1 MIIKWI
7 IKTVAALNS
16 NNRPGEV
23 AAALTLGTLL
33 AMLPADNITWISIV
47 AVTFF
52 FKINFGAEMVMAA
65 VLKPFAPFFDPV
77 FDYAG
82 YKILTAESLSP
93 FFTNLN
99 SMPVVPF
106 TGFNNT
112 VVTGSII
119 VMAVLSFPL
128 FFLFKFLLKLYR
140 EKIRDRIMSSSIVR
154 KIGKLPLVSKIVWI
168 FRKAAEIK
176 K

>member
-7 IKTVAALNS
+7 IKTIAALNS

-33 AMLPADNITWISIV
+33 AMLPADNITWIAIL
-47 AVTFF
+47 AATFF

-65 VLKPFAPFFDPV
+65 VLKPFAPLFDPA
-77 FDYAG
+77 FDFVG
-82 YKILTAESLSP
+82 FKILTAENLTP

-99 SMPVVPF
+99 SMPVFPF

-112 VVTGSII
+112 VVAGSL
-119 VMAVLSFPL
+119 VTMAVLSVPL
-128 FFLFKFLLKLYR
+128 FFLFKLLLKLYR
-140 EKIRDRIMSSSIVR
+140 EKVRDRIMSSSIVR

-168 FRKAAEIK
+168 FRKALELK